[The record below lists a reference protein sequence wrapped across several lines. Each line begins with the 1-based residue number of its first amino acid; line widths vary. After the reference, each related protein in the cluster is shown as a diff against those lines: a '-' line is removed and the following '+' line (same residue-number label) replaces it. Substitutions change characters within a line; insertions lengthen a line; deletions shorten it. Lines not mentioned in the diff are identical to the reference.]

1 MCRHT
6 IYIYILPFIFF
17 YNLMCLSAQIKYAD
31 TPLTELIF
39 SLEVSLCYAPPSFLW
54 TVRKVI
60 HFEENNIMK
69 TINICI
75 CSIREYDTEENPMRI
90 GCDMFTSYNNTLNL
104 WFSFLSQ
111 CCKIDFVNFKAWK
124 LQKSS
129 FLRKK

>member
-6 IYIYILPFIFF
+6 IYIYILYIYLQPT
-17 YNLMCLSAQIKYAD
+17 MCLSAQIKYAN

-124 LQKSS
+124 LRNSS
-129 FLRKK
+129 FLRKE